1 MIVDVDSFIEN
12 AWDSLLRFVMD
23 LLKLGMRI
31 EKENVERENHRDI
44 FPNDNSNEVIEIE
57 KQEKTEKV
65 NIDVNDNNN
74 NNKHSINDDNESG
87 GNNIRTFYIAEADSH
102 G

>member
-12 AWDSLLRFVMD
+12 AWDSLLRFIMD

-31 EKENVERENHRDI
+31 EKESVERENHRDI

-74 NNKHSINDDNESG
+74 NNKHSKNDNESS